1 MNRMNLNGRNGPS
14 LLLQGK
20 GNQLWF
26 TAARV
31 GAKKKTS
38 GNRLSDSR
46 FPMEIEYKMVDFHWG
61 IFFFFN
67 PKLGTNF
74 NRQVKRG
81 IFITYCFKYID
92 VKSHDGYNN
101 ELKFPILCIK
111 LSTMLKLNCKSQI
124 K

>member
-20 GNQLWF
+20 ENQLWF

-31 GAKKKTS
+31 GAKNKKNKNPS
-38 GNRLSDSR
+38 GNRLSDSRFACINRLSDSR

-81 IFITYCFKYID
+81 IFITYCFK
-92 VKSHDGYNN
+92 
-101 ELKFPILCIK
+101 
-111 LSTMLKLNCKSQI
+111 
-124 K
+124 